1 MKNLLLVLLFVS
13 VCNISR
19 AQLKVTKLCPEFI
32 VNILEGN
39 VNGIEP
45 NHSAAIVKKEFPC
58 YTSEIPE
65 ADSSRCG
72 GILSYQDKDIYFYT
86 GRDYIQIGPKFKGK
100 LSLPLM
106 GAARSSLFR
115 TLGHASIKDV
125 SWDAFKTQYG
135 ILILHYNSAAK
146 VNLIQ
151 FSKKSA
157 ETIRLCE

>member
-1 MKNLLLVLLFVS
+1 MKNLFLVLIFIS
-13 VCNISR
+13 VCKFST
-19 AQLKVTKLCPEFI
+19 AQLKVTKLCPEFT

-72 GILSYQDKDIYFYT
+72 GIVAYQDKDIYFYT
-86 GRDYIQIGPKFKGK
+86 GRDYIQVGPKFKGK
-100 LSLPLM
+100 MSLPLM

-115 TLGHASIKDV
+115 TLGHASIKDAG
-125 SWDAFKTQYG
+125 WDAFQTQYG
-135 ILILHYNSAAK
+135 ILILHYSPAGK

-157 ETIRLCE
+157 ETIKLCE

>member
-1 MKNLLLVLLFVS
+1 MKNLLLSLLF
-13 VCNISR
+13 ISLCHISL
-19 AQLKVTKLCPEFI
+19 AQLKVTKLCPEMT

-45 NHSAAIVKKEFPC
+45 NHSAAIIKKEFPC
-58 YTSEIPE
+58 YTSEAPE

-86 GRDYIQIGPKFKGK
+86 GRDYIQVGPKFKGK

-106 GAARSSLFR
+106 GAARNSLFR
-115 TLGHASIKDV
+115 TLGHPTIKDV
-125 SWDAFKTQYG
+125 SWDAFQTQYG
-135 ILILHYNSAAK
+135 ILILHYSSAGK

-151 FSKKSA
+151 ISKKSA
-157 ETIRLCE
+157 ETIKLCE